1 MRSRVQVVSL
11 DEPLIVSFIFFGSS
25 YGLFQNINVV
35 ESAKN
40 MNSGI
45 LSPFLLIE
53 LLNQFFNF
61 SKSPFIHL
69 WNWEKNA
76 YPMSIYE
83 GQKR

>member
-69 WNWEKNA
+69 
-76 YPMSIYE
+76 
-83 GQKR
+83 